1 MGEFLR
7 RVAAPFRPNEDEK
20 MLEGMIEQMVKTTAQ
35 ASAAIDD
42 ALAKC
47 PRSGVDVGRAQRL
60 IPEGSQR
67 PQGWPR

>member
-35 ASAAIDD
+35 ASAAIND
-42 ALAKC
+42 ALAYVEASNE
-47 PRSGVDVGRAQRL
+47 RIAALEVGKKVR
-60 IPEGSQR
+60 
-67 PQGWPR
+67 